1 MERGW
6 FVVDVPPPFRL
17 ALLRRAAVLWL
28 VIRLAI
34 IVVGTLAQA
43 PIRELVFPTLGAAGF
58 LVLLTAWLTM
68 FDARRRGE
76 ALFLADLGVPH
87 RALLAAALAPPLL
100 SELAMGLAGTL

>member
-1 MERGW
+1 VRYA
-6 FVVDVPPPFRL
+6 DVPPPFGL

-34 IVVGTLAQA
+34 LVVGTLAQA
-43 PIRELVFPTLGAAGF
+43 PVRELVFPALGAAGF

-76 ALFLADLGVPH
+76 ILFLADLGVPTG
-87 RALLAAALAPPLL
+87 AVLAAALVPPLL
-100 SELAMGLAGTL
+100 SEAVMRLAGLL